1 MEQFL
6 NLNETRNELSVAGK
20 NGIGFILSGS
30 VIWIIITII
39 FSLPMGIYEKNIF
52 MLFATGIMFP
62 LSLLISTIIK
72 ADWKFSGNPLASLGI
87 YLNLSQ
93 VIYFPILIWAIAK
106 SPENA
111 VMFFAIIVGA
121 HFFPFGWFYISKPY
135 YIMSPIKNNPYL

>member
-1 MEQFL
+1 M

-87 YLNLSQ
+87 YLSFTSYIFPDTYLGNSKKTRKRRDVFCYYCRCSLFS
-93 VIYFPILIWAIAK
+93 VWMVLYFQTLLHNVTHQK
-106 SPENA
+106 
-111 VMFFAIIVGA
+111 
-121 HFFPFGWFYISKPY
+121 
-135 YIMSPIKNNPYL
+135 